1 MSSLDTLR
9 GLRTSAPM
17 FRYAAAAAVMLVALG
32 VCIVSEARLHHA
44 TSAPL
49 FAAVIL
55 IAWLFGLGPA
65 MLAAAL
71 GGTALRYLDDSAV
84 GRHLDGR
91 DLQWLLLFLVT
102 VLAMAWLTS
111 RVRRLED
118 ARSQLLARER
128 AARAEAE
135 AASRAKDRFLAFV
148 SHELKTPLSA
158 ILGWLHLLRTDRLRP
173 DQIPHALE
181 TIERNTRLQATLI
194 ADLLDV
200 ARAAGGKMD
209 ITMRE
214 VDVSEVVR
222 DVIDSHQ
229 PQADAGGVTLA
240 SQSDGATTILG
251 DAERLQQVISNLV
264 LNAMKFTPAGG
275 HVEVAATR
283 EAGVARIVVHDTGE
297 GIDSAVLPHIFE
309 AFRQGE
315 PGLRRPEG
323 LGLGLAI
330 SKYIVE
336 MHGGTIRAESA
347 GPGCGATFIVELPLA
362 A

>member
-1 MSSLDTLR
+1 MSFDSLR
-9 GLRTSAPM
+9 GLRTSAPIL
-17 FRYAAAAAVMLVALG
+17 RYAAAAAVMLVALG
-32 VCIVSEARLHHA
+32 VGIVAEAQLHQG

-49 FAAVIL
+49 FAAVLL
-55 IAWLFGLGPA
+55 IAWLFGFGPA
-65 MLAAAL
+65 ILATAL
-71 GGTALRYLDDSAV
+71 GGTALRYVDDSTV
-84 GRHLDGR
+84 GRRLDER
-91 DLQWLLLFLVT
+91 DLVWLALFFVT

-111 RVRRLED
+111 RVRGLED
-118 ARSQLLARER
+118 ARRQLLASERE
-128 AARAEAE
+128 ARAEAE

-158 ILGWLHLLRTDRLRP
+158 ILGWLQLLRTDKLRP
-173 DQIPHALE
+173 DQIPRALE
-181 TIERNTRLQATLI
+181 TMERNTRLQAMLI

-222 DVIDSHQ
+222 HVIDSHQ

-240 SQSDGATTILG
+240 SHGQGATTVLG
-251 DAERLQQVISNLV
+251 DPERLQQVISNLV

-275 HVEVAATR
+275 HVEVAATS
-283 EAGVARIVVHDTGE
+283 EAGVARIVVHDSGE

-347 GPGCGATFIVELPLA
+347 GTGCGATFIVELPLA
-362 A
+362 V